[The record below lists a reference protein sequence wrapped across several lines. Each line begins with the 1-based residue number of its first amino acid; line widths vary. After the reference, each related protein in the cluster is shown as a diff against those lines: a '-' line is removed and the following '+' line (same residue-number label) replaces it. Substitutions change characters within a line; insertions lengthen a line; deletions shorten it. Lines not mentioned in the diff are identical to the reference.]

1 VARIILQVA
10 EAVAQKTNQ
19 VQLVAVMAEVEVAVL
34 FQEAMVWLI
43 QVVVEVL
50 ENDLA
55 QPHREV
61 VVVV

>member
-1 VARIILQVA
+1 
-10 EAVAQKTNQ
+10 
-19 VQLVAVMAEVEVAVL
+19 MAEVEVAVL

>member
-43 QVVVEVL
+43 QVVVEVQ

-55 QPHREV
+55 QLHREV
-61 VVVV
+61 VVVA